1 MMSETTPSH
10 KDDLLRE
17 LRAGHEALAATLRAL
32 TLEQLTRPGVYAD
45 DNGEWTV
52 KDILA
57 HITWW
62 EQSCFGWLGLP
73 PAVQRSAIP
82 QGLDGDDAINA
93 AIFEGNRD
101 RALDDVL
108 ASFERSFAAL
118 VGGIEA
124 ASEEQIDAP
133 RASTP
138 DGSAALG
145 AFPWQQLR
153 ALRHPRGVD
162 PRVGGDAVG
171 GDIKEDWRAARQLH
185 DRGRGCRSARFAR

>member
-1 MMSETTPSH
+1 MSEPTPSH

-17 LRAGHEALAATLRAL
+17 LRAGHETLAATLRTL
-32 TLEQLTRPGVYAD
+32 TPEQLTRPGVYAD
-45 DNGEWTV
+45 DNGDWTV

-73 PAVQRSAIP
+73 PTVQRSAIP

-101 RALDDVL
+101 RTLEDVQS
-108 ASFERSFAAL
+108 SFERSFTVL
-118 VGGIEA
+118 LRGVEA

-133 RASTP
+133 RASDPGGTP
-138 DGSAALG
+138 LWEL
-145 AFPWQQLR
+145 FPGNTYEHYGIHAESIR
-153 ALRHPRGVD
+153 A
-162 PRVGGDAVG
+162 
-171 GDIKEDWRAARQLH
+171 WAARL
-185 DRGRGCRSARFAR
+185 